1 CPSKGPVVTS
11 RKMAFFSACVSEI
24 ENERALKK
32 KKKLLHAIMSGRHN
46 NKLPTNLPQLQNLI
60 KRDPQSYTEEFLQ
73 QYRHYQSHIQILK
86 LQPDKPNKELTD
98 LVIFL
103 AQVGHCYQE
112 RLSTFAQELME
123 LLLNHHTV
131 LEHDLRMTFCK
142 ALILLRNKDL
152 ISPTGLLELFFELLR
167 CRDKLLRKTLY
178 THIVTD
184 IKNINAKHKNNKV
197 NTALQNFMYT
207 MLRDS
212 NAVAA
217 KMSLDVMVEL
227 YERNIWNDAKT
238 VNVITTACFSKVT
251 KILVDALKFFLG
263 KDEDEK
269 KNSDSE
275 SEDDGPTARDIMVRF
290 STGKKSSKNK
300 KKMEKAMKVLKKH
313 KKKNNAEVFN
323 FSAVHLI
330 HDPQDFSEKLFK
342 QLEDSKER
350 FEVKIMMMELISR
363 LVGIHELFLF
373 NFYPF
378 IQRFLQPHQREVTKI
393 LLCAAQASHQLV
405 PPEVCLLCH
414 SYGIITPVI
423 MTIAN
428 NFVTDRNSGEAMTV
442 GINAIR
448 EVAARCPLAM
458 TEDLLQD
465 LAQYRM
471 HKDKNVVMSSRGLI
485 QLFRNLNPQM
495 LHKKDRGKPTES
507 SVEARIQEYG
517 ELEAKDYIPGAE
529 VLELDK
535 EQDDK
540 WESTSMSEE
549 DDDDGEWVD
558 VHHSSDEEQ
567 VEITEK
573 LQSMPREERKAKA
586 AAVSTSRILTQD
598 DFKKIRLAQMSR
610 EVNSAPGKSQ
620 KRKNEDRDDDNRGE
634 LLTLRDIERLHKK
647 PKADKETR
655 LATAMAGK
663 TDRKEFVK
671 KKTKL
676 NPYASS
682 TNKEKKK
689 NKNFMMMMHS
699 KNVRTKKKR
708 SFRDKQLA
716 LKEALL
722 KKKKLLK

>member
-1 CPSKGPVVTS
+1 
-11 RKMAFFSACVSEI
+11 
-24 ENERALKK
+24 
-32 KKKLLHAIMSGRHN
+32 MSGRHN

-405 PPEVCLLCH
+405 PPE
-414 SYGIITPVI
+414 IITPVI

-535 EQDDK
+535 EQDDSK
-540 WESTSMSEE
+540 GNEEEWESTSMSEE

>member
-1 CPSKGPVVTS
+1 
-11 RKMAFFSACVSEI
+11 
-24 ENERALKK
+24 
-32 KKKLLHAIMSGRHN
+32 MSGRHN

-405 PPEVCLLCH
+405 PPE
-414 SYGIITPVI
+414 IITPVI

-465 LAQYRM
+465 LAQKYRLY
-471 HKDKNVVMSSRGLI
+471 VVMSSRGLI